1 MEQFMQKDDTQ
12 IIKKINQLFE
22 SIDIDKIKQERE
34 KELLKKGKYF

>member
-1 MEQFMQKDDTQ
+1 MQKDDTQ